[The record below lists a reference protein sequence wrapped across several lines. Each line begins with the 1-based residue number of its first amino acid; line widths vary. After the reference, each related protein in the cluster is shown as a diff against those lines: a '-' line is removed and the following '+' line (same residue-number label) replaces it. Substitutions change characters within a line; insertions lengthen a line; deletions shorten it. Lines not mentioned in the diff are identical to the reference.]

1 MAANT
6 LLMDF
11 SIDPTRILDEVSRK
25 DILKVIREN
34 LEKYFNQLKISYD
47 FTTEDSYLCILT
59 DKTGVV
65 TTVRFY
71 LSKGLITINL
81 DYYKDDVAD
90 PKITFEVCHLLN
102 SHFCGI
108 IFMFFRK

>member
-1 MAANT
+1 MTN
-6 LLMDF
+6 LDKNGRKHC
-11 SIDPTRILDEVSRK
+11 IDGFFNRILDDVSKK

-65 TTVRFY
+65 VTVRFY
-71 LSKGLITINL
+71 LSKGLIAINV
-81 DYYKDDVAD
+81 DYYNSACRCVLIWGAI
-90 PKITFEVCHLLN
+90 PKYY
-102 SHFCGI
+102 
-108 IFMFFRK
+108 